1 MELEFDKEID
11 SLLRKADR
19 GVLVGDK
26 PDGKPKN
33 HLDTDELAAFA
44 ENAMPEKVR
53 ALHMEH
59 LADCGRCC
67 NILSGLIMMNAEAEP
82 ERAVVAAPAIP
93 TSAEPWYRRFL
104 FFPNLAYVMGGL
116 VLIFGGLLTFSLL
129 QNSTSGDAVVSQVSQ
144 SESGRGPMEA
154 PSAADSTA
162 NLSANTAAEAEAQ
175 SFNANTSISTAATS
189 NSSSNSAVPVSS
201 PELRREDAAAG
212 QAAPTGVTMDG
223 IDSKPS
229 VAAAAPPPAPEPK
242 TAELVMKPGA
252 LAKELDDKDEKKR
265 SIKDEEVEKSDLSVN
280 SRQIQNLPRTQA
292 GGPAKAKPG
301 PTRDAQ
307 QNFPNRADNTFEMNE
322 ERKIGVRGFQRKNNV
337 WYDNA
342 YRGQTTTNIR
352 RGTDEYKKLDGGLR
366 SIAESL
372 GGVIVVMWNGKAF
385 RIQ

>member
-26 PDGKPKN
+26 PGGKPKA
-33 HLDTDELAAFA
+33 HLDADELAAFA

-59 LADCGRCC
+59 LADCGRCRS
-67 NILSGLIMMNAEAEP
+67 ILSGLIMVNAEAEP
-82 ERAVVAAPAIP
+82 ERAAVAAPAIP
-93 TSAEPWYRRFL
+93 ASVEPWYRRFL
-104 FFPNLAYVMGGL
+104 LFPNLAYVMGGL

-129 QNSTSGDAVVSQVSQ
+129 QNSTSGDTVVSQI
-144 SESGRGPMEA
+144 SESETGRGPMEV

-162 NLSANTAAEAEAQ
+162 NISANTAAEAPAT
-175 SFNANTSISTAATS
+175 NANTSFSTAATS
-189 NSSSNSAVPVSS
+189 NSSSNTAAPVSS
-201 PELRREDAAAG
+201 PELRREDAAIG
-212 QAAPTGVTMDG
+212 QAASTGVTTDG
-223 IDSKPS
+223 IDAKPP
-229 VAAAAPPPAPEPK
+229 VVAAAPPPAPEPK
-242 TAELVMKPGA
+242 SAELGLKPEA
-252 LAKELDDKDEKKR
+252 LAKELDDKNEAKKR
-265 SIKDEEVEKSDLSVN
+265 SAAESEKRDLSA
-280 SRQIQNLPRTQA
+280 SARQVQDLPGTQA
-292 GGPAKAKPG
+292 GGPLKAKPG
-301 PTRDAQ
+301 PARDAQ
-307 QNFPNRADNTFEMNE
+307 QNFPNRANNTFEMNE
-322 ERKIGVRGFQRKNNV
+322 ERKVGVRGFQRKNNV

-372 GGVIVVMWNGKAF
+372 DGVVVVMWNGKAY